1 MKEHFVKTATDIGVG
16 PGAYQTTRSLDRSI
30 PNPTIP
36 RQKYKARTFT
46 KFKKTGKF
54 KNSGSIRDDFSSGSE
69 EEETDQKRSPYIDK

>member
-1 MKEHFVKTATDIGVG
+1 MKEHFIKTTTDISVG

-46 KFKKTGKF
+46 KFKKTGGKF
-54 KNSGSIRDDFSSGSE
+54 KNTGSIRDDFSSGSE
-69 EEETDQKRSPYIDK
+69 EDEET